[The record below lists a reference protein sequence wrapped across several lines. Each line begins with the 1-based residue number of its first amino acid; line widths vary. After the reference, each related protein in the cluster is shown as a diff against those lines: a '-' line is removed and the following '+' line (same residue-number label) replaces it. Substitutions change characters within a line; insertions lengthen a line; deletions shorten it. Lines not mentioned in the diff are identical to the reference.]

1 MFIDLHA
8 RSTSQALTGRAASPD
23 VRNPLLSLPS
33 AARAADMPVAAREW
47 LLLFLQDVR
56 RDAQERAAKSLRTHK
71 APMYLYWKIVA
82 VYAGHLAKV
91 LRHAAAKA
99 STP

>member
-8 RSTSQALTGRAASPD
+8 RSTSQALTGRASSPV

-56 RDAQERAAKSLRTHK
+56 RDAQERAAKSLRTHRG
-71 APMYLYWKIVA
+71 L
-82 VYAGHLAKV
+82 LDFSAKSDGPD
-91 LRHAAAKA
+91 RQQRRG
-99 STP
+99 SGFISC